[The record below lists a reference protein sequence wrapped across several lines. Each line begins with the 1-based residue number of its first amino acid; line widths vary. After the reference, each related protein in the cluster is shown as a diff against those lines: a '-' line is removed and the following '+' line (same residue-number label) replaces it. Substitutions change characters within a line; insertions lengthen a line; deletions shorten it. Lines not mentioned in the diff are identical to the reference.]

1 MAEQIG
7 LSLPVQSSEG
17 IDEFYISDCNTMAV
31 NLLEDWKNWPNLKHI
46 LSGPPASGKTHLG
59 RIWAKQVKANYT
71 NASDLQIN
79 NIDKIA
85 TTALVIDNVSEM
97 SADKDLEGSLFH
109 LHNLL
114 QERKLPFLL
123 IGTGSPQFWKISLSD
138 LRSRIDGT
146 RNAQIGELDDK
157 LFPLI
162 MAKLFADRQMYPS
175 PDVFEYLSKRI
186 DRSFLS
192 INSIVTKIDRVSIE
206 EKRPITRPLVA
217 KILKNL
223 K

>member
-1 MAEQIG
+1 MAEQIC
-7 LSLPVQSSEG
+7 LSLPVQSSSG
-17 IDEFYISDCNTMAV
+17 IDDFLISDCNSMALS
-31 NLLEDWKNWPNLKHI
+31 LLEDWENWPNLKHT
-46 LSGPPASGKTHLG
+46 LSGPAASGKTHLG
-59 RIWAKQVKANYT
+59 RIWAKQT
-71 NASDLQIN
+71 NAFFLDAKTLTISDV
-79 NIDKIA
+79 DKIA
-85 TTALVIDNVSEM
+85 TTPLAIDNVSEM
-97 SADKDLEGSLFH
+97 NAASELEKALFH

-138 LRSRIDGT
+138 LRSRIEGT
-146 RNAQIGELDDK
+146 RNAQIGEIDDK

-186 DRSFLS
+186 DRSFLA

-217 KILKNL
+217 KIFKNL

>member
-17 IDEFYISDCNTMAV
+17 IDEFYLSDCNKMAV
-31 NLLEDWKNWPNLKHI
+31 NLLEDWRNWPNFKHT

-59 RIWAKQVKANYT
+59 RIWAQQVNACYT
-71 NASDLQIN
+71 DVRSLGLN

-97 SADKDLEGSLFH
+97 STNEDVEGSLFH

-114 QERKLPFLL
+114 QERELPFLL

-138 LRSRIDGT
+138 LRSRIEGT
-146 RNAQIGELDDK
+146 RNAKIDELDDK

-175 PDVFEYLSKRI
+175 PDVFEYLSRRI
-186 DRSFLS
+186 DRSFLT
-192 INSIVTKIDRVSIE
+192 INSIVTEIDRISIE
-206 EKRPITRPLVA
+206 EKRPITRSLVA
-217 KILKNL
+217 KILKKL

>member
-7 LSLPVQSSEG
+7 LSLPFESFEG

-31 NLLEDWKNWPNLKHI
+31 NLLEDWKNWPNLKHT

-59 RIWAKQVKANYT
+59 RIWAKQVSATYT
-71 NASDLQIN
+71 DARSLKVN

-97 SADKDLEGSLFH
+97 SCHKDLEGSLFH

-114 QERKLPFLL
+114 QERELPFLL

-138 LRSRIDGT
+138 LRSRIEGT

-175 PDVFEYLSKRI
+175 PDVFEYLSRRI

-192 INSIVTKIDRVSIE
+192 IYSIVEKIDRVSIE
-206 EKRPITRPLVA
+206 KKRPITRSLVA
-217 KILKNL
+217 KILKN
-223 K
+223 

>member
-17 IDEFYISDCNTMAV
+17 IDEFYISECNKMAV
-31 NLLEDWKNWPNLKHI
+31 NLLGNWKNWPSLKHV

-59 RIWAKQVKANYT
+59 RIWAKQA
-71 NASDLQIN
+71 NASYTDARSLEIN
-79 NIDKIA
+79 NIDKLA
-85 TTALVIDNVSEM
+85 TTALVIDNISEM
-97 SADKDLEGSLFH
+97 NSHKDLEGSLFH

-138 LRSRIDGT
+138 LTSRIEGT

-186 DRSFLS
+186 DRSFSS
-192 INSIVTKIDRVSIE
+192 INAIVAKIDRVSIE
-206 EKRPITRPLVA
+206 QKRPITRSLVA
-217 KILKNL
+217 KIFKN
-223 K
+223 

>member
-17 IDEFYISDCNTMAV
+17 IDEFYISECNKMAV
-31 NLLEDWKNWPNLKHI
+31 NLLEDWKNWPSLKHV

-59 RIWAKQVKANYT
+59 RIWAKQA
-71 NASDLQIN
+71 NASYTDARNLKID

-85 TTALVIDNVSEM
+85 TTALVIDNISELN
-97 SADKDLEGSLFH
+97 SKKDLEGAIFH
-109 LHNLL
+109 LHNIL
-114 QERKLPFLL
+114 QERELPFLL

-138 LRSRIDGT
+138 LRSRIEGT

-175 PDVFEYLSKRI
+175 PDVFEYLSRRI

-192 INSIVTKIDRVSIE
+192 IFSIVAKIDRVSIE
-206 EKRPITRPLVA
+206 EKRPITRALVA
-217 KILKNL
+217 KILKN
-223 K
+223 

>member
-59 RIWAKQVKANYT
+59 RIWAKQVNATYT
-71 NASDLQIN
+71 NARDLKIN
-79 NIDKIA
+79 DIDKIA

-97 SADKDLEGSLFH
+97 SADKRSRRITFH

-138 LRSRIDGT
+138 LRSRIT
-146 RNAQIGELDDK
+146 APETPRLEN
-157 LFPLI
+157 
-162 MAKLFADRQMYPS
+162 
-175 PDVFEYLSKRI
+175 
-186 DRSFLS
+186 
-192 INSIVTKIDRVSIE
+192 
-206 EKRPITRPLVA
+206 
-217 KILKNL
+217 
-223 K
+223 

>member
-7 LSLPVQSSEG
+7 LSLPVQSLEG
-17 IDEFYISDCNTMAV
+17 IDEFYISECNEMAV
-31 NLLEDWKNWPNLKHI
+31 NLLEDWKNWPNLKHV

-59 RIWAKQVKANYT
+59 RIWAKQVTATYT
-71 NASDLQIN
+71 DARDLKID

-85 TTALVIDNVSEM
+85 TTALVVDNVSEM

-114 QERKLPFLL
+114 QERELPFLL
-123 IGTGSPQFWKISLSD
+123 IGTGSPQYWKICLSD
-138 LRSRIDGT
+138 LRSRIEGT
-146 RNAQIGELDDK
+146 GNAQISELDDK

-175 PDVFEYLSKRI
+175 PDFFYYLSKIIYRY
-186 DRSFLS
+186 FLS
-192 INSIVTKIDRVSIE
+192 N
-206 EKRPITRPLVA
+206 
-217 KILKNL
+217 N
-223 K
+223 

>member
-1 MAEQIG
+1 M
-7 LSLPVQSSEG
+7 
-17 IDEFYISDCNTMAV
+17 
-31 NLLEDWKNWPNLKHI
+31 
-46 LSGPPASGKTHLG
+46 
-59 RIWAKQVKANYT
+59 
-71 NASDLQIN
+71 
-79 NIDKIA
+79 
-85 TTALVIDNVSEM
+85 
-97 SADKDLEGSLFH
+97 
-109 LHNLL
+109 
-114 QERKLPFLL
+114 PFLL

-138 LRSRIDGT
+138 LRSRIEGT

-175 PDVFEYLSKRI
+175 PDVFDYLSKRI

-192 INSIVTKIDRVSIE
+192 INSIVAKIDRVSIE

-217 KILKNL
+217 KIFKNL

>member
-7 LSLPVQSSEG
+7 LSLPVQSLEG
-17 IDEFYISDCNTMAV
+17 IDEFYISECNEMAV
-31 NLLEDWKNWPNLKHI
+31 NLLEDWKNWPNLKHV

-59 RIWAKQVKANYT
+59 RIWAKQVTATYT
-71 NASDLQIN
+71 DARNLKID

-85 TTALVIDNVSEM
+85 TTALVVDNVSEM

-114 QERKLPFLL
+114 QERELPFLL
-123 IGTGSPQFWKISLSD
+123 IGTGSPQYWKICLSD
-138 LRSRIDGT
+138 LRSRIEGT
-146 RNAQIGELDDK
+146 GNAQISELDDK

-175 PDVFEYLSKRI
+175 PDVFEYLSRRI

-192 INSIVTKIDRVSIE
+192 IYSIVEKIDRVSIE
-206 EKRPITRPLVA
+206 KKRPITRSLVA
-217 KILKNL
+217 KILKN
-223 K
+223 

>member
-1 MAEQIG
+1 MMAEQIG
-7 LSLPVQSSEG
+7 FSLPVQSSEG
-17 IDEFYISDCNTMAV
+17 IDEFYISECNKMAV
-31 NLLEDWKNWPNLKHI
+31 NLLEDWKNWPNLKHV

-59 RIWAKQVKANYT
+59 RIWAKQA
-71 NASDLQIN
+71 NASYTDARSLKIK

-85 TTALVIDNVSEM
+85 TTALVIDNISELN
-97 SADKDLEGSLFH
+97 SQKDLEGSLFH
-109 LHNLL
+109 LHNIL
-114 QERKLPFLL
+114 QERELPFLL

-138 LRSRIDGT
+138 LRSRIEGT

-175 PDVFEYLSKRI
+175 PDVFEYLSRRI

-192 INSIVTKIDRVSIE
+192 IYSIVEKIDRVSIE
-206 EKRPITRPLVA
+206 KKRPITRSLVA
-217 KILKNL
+217 KIFKS
-223 K
+223 

>member
-17 IDEFYISDCNTMAV
+17 IDEFYISECNKMAV
-31 NLLEDWKNWPNLKHI
+31 NLLEDWKNWPSLKHV

-59 RIWAKQVKANYT
+59 QIWAKQA
-71 NASDLQIN
+71 NASYTDARSLKIN

-85 TTALVIDNVSEM
+85 TTALVIDNISELN
-97 SADKDLEGSLFH
+97 SQKDLEGSLFH
-109 LHNLL
+109 LHNIL
-114 QERKLPFLL
+114 QERELPFLL
-123 IGTGSPQFWKISLSD
+123 IGTGFPQFWNISLSD
-138 LRSRIDGT
+138 LMSRIEGT
-146 RNAQIGELDDK
+146 RNAQIDELDDK

-175 PDVFEYLSKRI
+175 PDVFEYLSRRI

-192 INSIVTKIDRVSIE
+192 INSIVAKIDRVSIE
-206 EKRPITRPLVA
+206 EKRPITRSLVA
-217 KILKNL
+217 KIFKNS

>member
-1 MAEQIG
+1 M
-7 LSLPVQSSEG
+7 
-17 IDEFYISDCNTMAV
+17 
-31 NLLEDWKNWPNLKHI
+31 
-46 LSGPPASGKTHLG
+46 
-59 RIWAKQVKANYT
+59 
-71 NASDLQIN
+71 
-79 NIDKIA
+79 
-85 TTALVIDNVSEM
+85 SEM

-162 MAKLFADRQMYPS
+162 MAKLLPIDKCIQAQMFS
-175 PDVFEYLSKRI
+175 
-186 DRSFLS
+186 S
-192 INSIVTKIDRVSIE
+192 I
-206 EKRPITRPLVA
+206 LA
-217 KILKNL
+217 KE
-223 K
+223 